1 MKSRYEQLS
10 QILEELRRDNPGLD
24 ACAVVSG
31 DGMPVAAVM
40 PEGVDDLKISAMAA
54 TLQGVAEQVVRELRG
69 GGLKQLV
76 AFGER
81 EILIIRSVN
90 QDFALVMVVRPDSK
104 LGYALWQARRA
115 SESLGKLL
123 TP

>member
-1 MKSRYEQLS
+1 
-10 QILEELRRDNPGLD
+10 
-24 ACAVVSG
+24 
-31 DGMPVAAVM
+31 MPVAAVM

-81 EILIIRSVN
+81 EVLIIRSVN
-90 QDFALVMVVRPDSK
+90 QDFTLVMVVRPDSK